1 MFTMS
6 NVKLIITLL
15 FTIDCL
21 SKRTKPCQAEAKFKD
36 GSICDTS
43 SRPCMEQQIKGKIST
58 FPQKLIDKYVHAQ
71 SHQTL

>member
-15 FTIDCL
+15 FTTECL
-21 SKRTKPCQAEAKFKD
+21 SKRTKPCQAEAKLKD

-43 SRPCMEQQIKGKIST
+43 PRPYVEQQIKGKISM
-58 FPQKLIDKYVHAQ
+58 FPQKLVDKYIHAQ
-71 SHQTL
+71 SHPTL